1 MCSFRRTI
9 AIASLGLLCGCG
21 SSLTDAT
28 VTGVV
33 TIDGERAPEGI
44 QVLFQPTAK
53 GSSPSSG
60 TTDAEG
66 RYELRYNALTSGAT
80 SGEHVVSF
88 TIRYEEDENRVPFVP
103 SHLKG
108 IRIPRALQED
118 SSLKKTVEAGA
129 NQIDLEITTK

>member
-1 MCSFRRTI
+1 MRSFLQTI

-44 QVLFQPTAK
+44 QVLFQPTAE

-66 RYELRYNALTSGAT
+66 RYELRYNALTNGAT
-80 SGEHVVSF
+80 AGEHVVSF

-103 SHLKG
+103 PHLKG
-108 IRIPRALQED
+108 IRIPRKLQED
-118 SSLKKTVEAGA
+118 SSLKKTVEPGA